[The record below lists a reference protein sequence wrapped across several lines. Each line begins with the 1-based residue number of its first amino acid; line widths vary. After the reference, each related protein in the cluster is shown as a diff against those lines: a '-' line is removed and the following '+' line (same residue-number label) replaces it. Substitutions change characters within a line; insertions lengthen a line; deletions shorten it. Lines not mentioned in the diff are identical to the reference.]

1 MRYKKYW
8 QIIILCSVKGANVAF
23 VLNYYSI
30 YSFLNNVKHAFKI
43 NLSACE
49 VCTPLFLCAD
59 I

>member
-43 NLSACE
+43 NLSAC
-49 VCTPLFLCAD
+49 
-59 I
+59 